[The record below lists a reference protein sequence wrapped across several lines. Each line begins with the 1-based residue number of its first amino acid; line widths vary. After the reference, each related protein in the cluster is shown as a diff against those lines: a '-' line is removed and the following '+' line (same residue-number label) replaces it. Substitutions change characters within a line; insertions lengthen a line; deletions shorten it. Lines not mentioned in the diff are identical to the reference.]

1 MDGSATA
8 NGVKPVTAHEV
19 INTTKARPVRQSAG
33 QGTAK
38 FFTHL
43 LLLYLT

>member
-1 MDGSATA
+1 MLADIEAGLVGTVI
-8 NGVKPVTAHEV
+8 VKDMSRL
-19 INTTKARPVRQSAG
+19 ARPVRQSAG

-38 FFTHL
+38 FFTPL